1 MGESGTGKEMFARA
15 IHNDS
20 SRRGK
25 PFVAVNCAAIPEG
38 LLESELFG
46 YEEGSFTGAKKGG
59 KIGKFEIANGG
70 TIFLDEIGDMQLH
83 MQTKLLRV
91 LQDQTIER
99 VGGQYEIPI
108 DVRVIAATHKDLY
121 KMMKEGEFRY
131 DLFYRLNV
139 IPLVIPPLRERKED
153 IPLIMKYVLQ
163 KCTSKLN
170 KSIIGF
176 SPEAN
181 DILLNYY
188 WQGNIR
194 ELENTIEYAVN
205 MENSGFISANN
216 LPAKFKRN
224 KDNPSPS
231 DGLTSVKNLEKE
243 AILNALNAFG
253 YKNKAA
259 AAKAI
264 GMSRATFYRKLREY
278 EIFSE

>member
-1 MGESGTGKEMFARA
+1 
-15 IHNDS
+15 
-20 SRRGK
+20 
-25 PFVAVNCAAIPEG
+25 
-38 LLESELFG
+38 
-46 YEEGSFTGAKKGG
+46 
-59 KIGKFEIANGG
+59 
-70 TIFLDEIGDMQLH
+70 
-83 MQTKLLRV
+83 
-91 LQDQTIER
+91 
-99 VGGQYEIPI
+99 
-108 DVRVIAATHKDLY
+108 
-121 KMMKEGEFRY
+121 MKEGEFRY

-224 KDNPSPS
+224 KDKPSNTE
-231 DGLTSVKNLEKE
+231 GLVSVKNLEKE
-243 AILNALNAFG
+243 AILNALSTYG
-253 YKNKAA
+253 YKNKTA

-264 GMSRATFYRKLREY
+264 GMSRATFYRKLKEY
-278 EIFSE
+278 DIFSR